1 MVRCTR
7 ELFGVENGQ
16 VAPRLSLAAA
26 TILVALGSGLGFVGF
41 HPAVAAED
49 ADEVKNPHE
58 GDPAAIAKGEE
69 LFSERCSFCHGG
81 RGKGGKAPALTAG
94 HFKRS
99 GTDATLFNTI
109 VAGRPGTQ
117 MGAFAMT
124 LSADDIWDIIAF
136 LRDETKKR
144 SAAGELSAQ

>member
-1 MVRCTR
+1 VKKRR
-7 ELFGVENGQ
+7 
-16 VAPRLSLAAA
+16 VAPRFTLTAAL
-26 TILVALGSGLGFVGF
+26 LVALGSGLGLVGF
-41 HPAVAAED
+41 RPAMAADDTQEM
-49 ADEVKNPHE
+49 KNPYE

-81 RGKGGKAPALTAG
+81 RGKGGKGPPLTAG

-99 GTDATLFNTI
+99 GTDTTLFSTI

-117 MGAFAMT
+117 MGSFAQT
-124 LSADDIWDIIAF
+124 LSADDVWDIIAF

-144 SAAGELSAQ
+144 AAAGELTPQ